1 MSPELIAVLVLV
13 IGVPLNLLVTVL
25 LWRAYRA
32 NPGVRVLR
40 ERLVVEVAVLL
51 LVLVF
56 GLIFI
61 NNDRLYPPFDTDA
74 TKLITRL
81 TMLAIAV
88 IPACYWLILYWR
100 RK

>member
-1 MSPELIAVLVLV
+1 MKPEVVAVLVLV
-13 IGVPLNLLVTVL
+13 IGVPLNALVTFL

-32 NPGVRVLR
+32 NPKIRVLR

-51 LVLVF
+51 LVIVF
-56 GLIFI
+56 GLIFL

-81 TMLAIAV
+81 TMLGLST